1 MLRNRFGTGAG
12 GRLGAL
18 LGWVFGGIFI
28 AAGLGVALA
37 MNWGVFEWLGSSDW
51 VEVEA
56 QLESVELGESRDS
69 EGGVSYWVEARY
81 RYRFDGTDHVSD
93 RIDFHPG
100 ADNLGDYHQR
110 EHRRLAAAF
119 RAGQP
124 VTAWVDPQRPERA
137 VLNRDLRP
145 ARLGFGLLFAVM
157 FGGAGTLV
165 IVLMRRGHRRRAEVA
180 AFQASHPDQPWAAW
194 PQWRSKQL
202 RCDSAG
208 TRGFITFF
216 ALFWNLVSLPIL
228 FIVPGE
234 IADGNGAA
242 AIGLLFPLIG
252 VGLGVWAVREWIRS
266 RRYGASVLALDALP
280 VPLGGRLR
288 ARLEVPARL
297 QAREL
302 ALQIACVRIR
312 RTGSGK
318 NRRTT
323 EDVLWED
330 SARLAPTP
338 GSTPGSTQ
346 ARIDLRLPGDRPEAS
361 EENPSDRVVWR
372 MSIRSQEPGVDF
384 RARFELPVFAVA
396 GAADPETVLDGPLP
410 VEPDAWRET
419 GVEHGYV
426 AGGQQFRFPAFRMAG
441 AGGSVLVFGLLFL
454 AAGLVL
460 LIGFGHWFMGGIFA
474 LVGALIAWGGIGML
488 FNASEL
494 QIVQGRLRW
503 RRGFSRR
510 WREVQA
516 GVIRSI
522 EIEKSGGVNDRLYF
536 RIEFRQWGS
545 EKATVIATWVPNERA
560 ARSLAAQLAELLGV
574 DGTEPA

>member
-1 MLRNRFGTGAG
+1 MLRNRLGTDVG
-12 GRLGAL
+12 GRLGSL

-56 QLESVELGESRDS
+56 KLESVALGESRDS
-69 EGGVSYWVEARY
+69 EGSVTHRVEARY
-81 RYRFDGTDHVSD
+81 RYRFDGMDHVSD
-93 RIDFHPG
+93 RVDFHPG

-110 EHRRLAAAF
+110 EHRRLEAAF
-119 RAGQP
+119 RAGQS
-124 VTAWVDPQRPERA
+124 VTAWVDPQRPERS

-157 FGGAGTLV
+157 FGGAGMLV
-165 IVLMRRGHRRRAEVA
+165 IVLMRRGQRRQAEVA
-180 AFQASHPDQPWAAW
+180 AFQASHPAQPWAAW
-194 PQWRSKQL
+194 PKWRSARL
-202 RCDSAG
+202 SCDGAEM
-208 TRGFITFF
+208 RGFATLF
-216 ALFWNLVSLPIL
+216 ALFWNLISLPIL
-228 FIVPGE
+228 FIIPGE
-234 IADGNGAA
+234 IADGNRAA

-266 RRYGASVLALDALP
+266 RRYGASVLTLEQLP
-280 VPLGGRLR
+280 VPLGGRLQ

-302 ALQIACVRIR
+302 SLQVACVRIR

-318 NRRTT
+318 NRRTS
-323 EDVLWED
+323 EQVLWED
-330 SARLAPTP
+330 SARIAPTP

-361 EENPSDRVVWR
+361 EDDSSNRVVWR
-372 MSIRSQEPGVDF
+372 VSVTSPEPGVDF

-396 GAADPETVLDGPLP
+396 GAGEAESVLDGPLP

-426 AGGQQFRFPAFRMAG
+426 AGGQQFRFAAYRMAG
-441 AGGSVLVFGLLFL
+441 AAGSALVFGLLFV
-454 AAGLVL
+454 AIGLFL
-460 LIGFGHWFMGGIFA
+460 LIGPGHWFMGGIFA
-474 LVGALIAWGGIGML
+474 AVGALIAWGGVGML
-488 FNASEL
+488 FNGSEM

-503 RRGFSRR
+503 RRGLARA

-522 EIEKSGGVNDRLYF
+522 GIEKSGGVNERLYY

-545 EKATVIATWVPNERA
+545 DKPTVIATWVPNERA
-560 ARSLAAQLAELLGV
+560 ARSLAAHLGGLLGV